1 MEMMVVNKV
10 CSMCGGFHS
19 IVVDYDGYRKWKAG
33 EGLIQDLLKENTDG
47 ERELLISGVCEN
59 CFDEL
64 FSFEEEEENVE
75 D

>member
-1 MEMMVVNKV
+1 MEMMTVNKV
-10 CSMCGGFHS
+10 CIMCGEFHG
-19 IVVDYDGYRKWKAG
+19 VAVDYDGYRKWKAG

-47 ERELLISGVCEN
+47 ERELLISGICEH

-64 FSFEEEEENVE
+64 FTLEEEEENVE